1 MLAVVATAVIS
12 VGAYFFI
19 VKPGLDL
26 VPSFMKDRG
35 FLLAVVVTLGLA
47 IFIGFN
53 VLKGNEKKPV
63 IHAKKEEAP
72 KKTLAEEAEKSFVS
86 A

>member
-19 VKPGLDL
+19 VKPGLDS
-26 VPSFMKDRG
+26 VPSFMKERG
-35 FLLAVVVTLGLA
+35 FLLAVVVILGLA

-53 VLKGNEKKPV
+53 VIKGNEKKPV
-63 IHAKKEEAP
+63 IHAKKKEVPKSSA
-72 KKTLAEEAEKSFVS
+72 KKTEESLVS